1 MNRRHDDFRA
11 GQIATNLEEI
21 DRELARFARLCK
33 VPLLQRGVIERVLH
47 SDATVCGTTN
57 RLAFAKLHGLLM
69 LHFAV
74 RAKGAEQLGQS
85 ETAAI
90 ETYVVERLAK
100 SFPELAADW
109 PPV

>member
-1 MNRRHDDFRA
+1 MNMHQDDYRA
-11 GQIATNLEEI
+11 GRMANNLEEI
-21 DRELARFARLCK
+21 DRELARLARLCG

-47 SDATVCGTTN
+47 SDASVCGTNN
-57 RLAFAKLHGLLM
+57 RLAFAKLRDLLM

-74 RAKGAEQLGQS
+74 RAKGAEELGQGAV
-85 ETAAI
+85 AAI